1 MSTLPLPIYLDY
13 AATTP
18 VDPRVFDVMQ
28 HYLMQDGVFGNPSS
42 SFHRYGFEAEEAIG
56 QAATQVAALIH
67 AHPKEIVWT
76 SCATE
81 SNNLAIKG
89 VIAAYKEKANHMVTV
104 QTEHKSVLEP
114 CRYLAKQG
122 IEVTYLKPKANGLL
136 ELNVLSDA
144 LQKNTLLVSVMHVNN
159 EIGVIQDIAAIGT
172 LTRER
177 NIFLHVDATQSVG
190 KIPIDLSHL
199 NVDLMSF
206 SAHKNYGPKGIG
218 VLFVRKHPRV
228 WPEPLIHGG
237 GQQKGLRAGTL
248 PTHQIMGMGK
258 AFQISTQ
265 EISEESKRILHLRT
279 RLWQGLSGLGGVHVN
294 GDLDARVPGNLN
306 IWCEGVQGEALI
318 KSLTDIA
325 ISSGS
330 ACISAKAEP
339 SFVLKAIGLSR
350 DAIESSLRFTLGR
363 FTTEAEID
371 YTIEYVS
378 TQVKRLRKRFQG
390 QIN

>member
-1 MSTLPLPIYLDY
+1 MVTVHLPIYLDY

-18 VDPRVFDVMQ
+18 VDPRVFNVMQ

-42 SFHRYGFEAEEAIG
+42 SFHRYGFEAEEAIE
-56 QAATQVAALIH
+56 QAAAQVAALIH
-67 AHPKEIVWT
+67 AHPKEIIWT

-89 VIAAYKEKANHMVTV
+89 VVAAYREKANHIVTV

-114 CRYLAKQG
+114 CRYLEKQG
-122 IEVTYLKPKANGLL
+122 IEVTYLKPQGNGLL
-136 ELNVLSDA
+136 DLDILKNTLK
-144 LQKNTLLVSVMHVNN
+144 KNTLLVSVMHANN
-159 EIGVIQDIAAIGT
+159 ETGVIQDIAAIGAM
-172 LTRER
+172 TRER
-177 NIFLHVDATQSVG
+177 GIFFHVDATQSVG
-190 KIPIDLSHL
+190 KIPIDLSR
-199 NVDLMSF
+199 VSIDLMSF

-248 PTHQIMGMGK
+248 PTHQIMGMGM

-265 EISEESKRILHLRT
+265 EMSEENKRILNLRT
-279 RLWQGLSGLGGVHVN
+279 RLRQGIEKLGGVHLN
-294 GDLDARVPGNLN
+294 GDLNTRVPGNLN
-306 IWCEGVQGEALI
+306 VWFEGVEGEALI

-330 ACISAKAEP
+330 ACISAQAEP

-371 YTIEYVS
+371 YTIQYVS
-378 TQVKRLRKRFQG
+378 MEVKRLRQRVLY
-390 QIN
+390 